1 MGYTPVP
8 VPSLFPQ
15 PLPHLPLPSALQ
27 GGRAAAPSPFNQPWT
42 PSLGPVSWPGVH
54 WPSGASP
61 TPRGA
66 SVLHPP
72 VEADSCAM
80 TLWPLSPYPPA
91 ICSAV
96 VDSHTKAH
104 LLTRQ
109 GQTPSQ
115 TPHPPLLGAST
126 LACLWWC
133 LDISGSALPMITCCV
148 ALGKL
153 LPLSGLQF
161 PQPQQSEAGQQGFK
175 DYSRPGQGHQMG
187 WVVKLNQTQ
196 HVTCLA

>member
-1 MGYTPVP
+1 
-8 VPSLFPQ
+8 
-15 PLPHLPLPSALQ
+15 
-27 GGRAAAPSPFNQPWT
+27 
-42 PSLGPVSWPGVH
+42 
-54 WPSGASP
+54 
-61 TPRGA
+61 
-66 SVLHPP
+66 
-72 VEADSCAM
+72 M
-80 TLWPLSPYPPA
+80 TLWPLSAYPPA
-91 ICSAV
+91 ICSEV

-115 TPHPPLLGAST
+115 TPHPSLPGAST

-133 LDISGSALPMITCCV
+133 LDISGSALPVITCCV

-175 DYSRPGQGHQMG
+175 DCSRPGQGYQMG
-187 WVVKLNQTQ
+187 WVVKVNQTQ
-196 HVTCLA
+196 HVTCLARPLAESALAPAWWFRQWAEESSRPGFGSQCCLSIAVGK